1 MAFCFGT
8 CATFNCVAAFGI
20 RLNLRLEYI
29 GLHGD
34 SAAAS
39 DRYNTDSVLHNMH
52 SRTSHRNALHN
63 TDSVSHNMH
72 SCTSHRTMHFITQT
86 LCRTDA
92 PHIAPALHNTDS
104 VSHNM
109 HSRTSHRTMHF
120 THRQAARTNITRS
133 RAFGFKTKLSIF
145 KIAIPDMESWSAT
158 WCAHYC
164 LNLCAPLPRS

>member
-8 CATFNCVAAFGI
+8 CATFKCVAAFGI
-20 RLNLRLEYI
+20 ELNLRLEYI
-29 GLHGD
+29 GLHWD

-52 SRTSHRNALHN
+52 SRTSHRNAHHN

-104 VSHNM
+104 VAQPHLASHHALLVNDSHM
-109 HSRTSHRTMHF
+109 LLLYIFRCSGKRTRHF
-120 THRQAARTNITRS
+120 LRVVCV
-133 RAFGFKTKLSIF
+133 
-145 KIAIPDMESWSAT
+145 W
-158 WCAHYC
+158 
-164 LNLCAPLPRS
+164 

>member
-104 VSHNM
+104 VSQHAQP
-109 HSRTSHRTMHF
+109 HLTSHHALHASAGRTHKYNPIVSIWLQDEALDLQDRDPRHGELVGNMV
-120 THRQAARTNITRS
+120 RPL
-133 RAFGFKTKLSIF
+133 LS
-145 KIAIPDMESWSAT
+145 
-158 WCAHYC
+158 
-164 LNLCAPLPRS
+164 